1 MTRSII
7 TYIATLVVFLGIDSI
22 WLSQTA
28 GPLYRA
34 TLGDALLDQFR
45 ITPAIVFYL
54 LNTLGI
60 VIFVSTPAIRDGGG
74 WSNALIHGAMFG
86 LFTYATYDLTNYA
99 TLRVW
104 SLQLTVADMIWGA
117 AVTGIASALGVL
129 ISAPIARLVGSA

>member
-45 ITPAIVFYL
+45 VTPAIIFYL

-129 ISAPIARLVGSA
+129 ISAPIARLVGST

>member
-129 ISAPIARLVGSA
+129 ISAPIARLVGST

>member
-1 MTRSII
+1 MIRSAV
-7 TYIATLVVFLGIDSI
+7 TYLATLVVFLAIDSV

-34 TLGDALLDQFR
+34 TLGDSLLDQFR
-45 ITPAIVFYL
+45 LMPAILFYL

-60 VIFVSTPAIRDGGG
+60 VIFVSRPAMRNGGG
-74 WSNALIHGAMFG
+74 WSHALSHGALFG
-86 LFTYATYDLTNYA
+86 IFTYATYDLTNYA

-117 AVTGIASALGVL
+117 AVTGLSASVGVL
-129 ISAPIARLVGSA
+129 IAASLTRKLARA